1 MAASD
6 PGSAPVPTD
15 EALARAA
22 DDEVAAA
29 QARADAAPAAA
40 PARSGAR
47 LLPAVGL
54 GAAGVVAALLVSL
67 TGYLLWQ
74 HKAMAQQR
82 HSAAEFASA
91 ARQNVIN
98 LMSIDY
104 NNADDSVERVLDSS
118 TGRFKSNFAET
129 AEDFVKAL
137 RDEKIIT
144 KATVNDTA
152 VESMSGD
159 TAVVLVSATSQREGP
174 QAPKD
179 QQQPRLWRI
188 VVSLERDGDQ
198 IKMSGVEFV

>member
-1 MAASD
+1 MIATITEVIQVSLRVVHVILRASERT
-6 PGSAPVPTD
+6 S
-15 EALARAA
+15 RANW
-22 DDEVAAA
+22 
-29 QARADAAPAAA
+29 
-40 PARSGAR
+40 AR
-47 LLPAVGL
+47 LGRFF
-54 GAAGVVAALLVSL
+54 GAAGVVAALLLAL

-91 ARQNVIN
+91 ARQNVVN

-104 NNADDSVERVLDSS
+104 TSADDSVKRVLDGS
-118 TGRFKSNFAET
+118 TGRFKTNFADT
-129 AEDFVKAL
+129 ADDFVKAL
-137 RDEKIIT
+137 QDEKVIT

-152 VESMSGD
+152 VESMSAD
-159 TAVVLVSATSQREGP
+159 AAVVLVSATSQREGP

-188 VVSLERDGDQ
+188 VVSLEREGDQ